1 MGLGQRR
8 VGPAGCVPALAVALS
23 RPPHAPADGSE
34 SVQGHPCPADWAS
47 ACPSLPCSPLPPK
60 SASPHEV
67 MGWQSSGEWRH
78 YLRDSAVSAV
88 IVDSRANA
96 SAIGW

>member
-1 MGLGQRR
+1 MRGHLHN
-8 VGPAGCVPALAVALS
+8 VVALALV
-23 RPPHAPADGSE
+23 PHAPLAGAE
-34 SVQGHPCPADWAS
+34 SAHSAAHPCPADWAS
-47 ACPSLPCSPLPPK
+47 ACPSLPCEPLPPCR
-60 SASPHEV
+60 SASTHEV

>member
-8 VGPAGCVPALAVALS
+8 VGPAAGVLALVVALAL
-23 RPPHAPADGSE
+23 PPHAPADGVE
-34 SVQGHPCPADWAS
+34 SVQDQPCPADWAS